1 MFIPMPFLDVTV
13 SKITDHL
20 DISVK
25 SSVYLEDIFPINWQL
40 IFAQLK
46 ATQEILARL
55 RYALER
61 AKVTQK

>member
-1 MFIPMPFLDVTV
+1 M
-13 SKITDHL
+13 
-20 DISVK
+20 K

-61 AKVTQK
+61 VKVTQK